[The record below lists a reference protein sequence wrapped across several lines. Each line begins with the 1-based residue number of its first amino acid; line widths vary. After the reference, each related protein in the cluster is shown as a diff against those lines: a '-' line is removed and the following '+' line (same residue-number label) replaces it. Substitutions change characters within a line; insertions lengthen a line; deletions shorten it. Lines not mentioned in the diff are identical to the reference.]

1 MKLIFAIVGDEDG
14 NKVMMELNRAGFY
27 GTKLSSTGGFL
38 KAGNTTLLVGAEE
51 DQLDT
56 VLGIIKSNSAKRKKI
71 VTTPIPMIGVTNV
84 FGSFPMEVDIG
95 GATIFVTDVEKFEK
109 V

>member
-14 NKVMMELNRAGFY
+14 NKVMIELNRAGFY

-38 KAGNTTLLVGAEE
+38 KAGNTTLLIGAEE
-51 DQLDT
+51 EQLEV
-56 VLGIIKSNSAKRKKI
+56 VLEIIKAHSAKRKKI
-71 VTTPIPMIGVTNV
+71 VTTPIPMIGVANV
-84 FGSFPMEVDIG
+84 FSSFPMEVDVG

-109 V
+109 I

>member
-71 VTTPIPMIGVTNV
+71 VTTPIPMIGVTTV
-84 FGSFPMEVDIG
+84 FSSFPMEVDIG

>member
-51 DQLDT
+51 EQLEA
-56 VLGIIKSNSAKRKKI
+56 VLGIIRNNSAKRKKI

-84 FGSFPMEVDIG
+84 FSSFPMEVDVG

-109 V
+109 I

>member
-38 KAGNTTLLVGAEE
+38 KAGNTTLLIGAEE
-51 DQLDT
+51 DQLDS
-56 VLGIIKSNSAKRKKI
+56 VLEIIKANSAKRKKI
-71 VTTPIPMIGVTNV
+71 VTTPIPMIGVANV
-84 FGSFPMEVDIG
+84 FSSFPMEVDVG